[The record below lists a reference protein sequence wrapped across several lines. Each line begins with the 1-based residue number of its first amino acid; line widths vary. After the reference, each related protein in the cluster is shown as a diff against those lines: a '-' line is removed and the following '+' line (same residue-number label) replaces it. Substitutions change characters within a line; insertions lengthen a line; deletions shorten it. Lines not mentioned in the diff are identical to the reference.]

1 MRHNL
6 LRNRRTLKDYLTG
19 YAMIAPAVIL
29 IFTFGIFPVAF
40 ALYVSL
46 FQWRIKQGQFVGLGN
61 YINATGSLTYLFL
74 FAVGIALLVAAILFV
89 RKILRSVEDSR
100 ENPWLLALPGI
111 LYTAAAFLFIR
122 WMFLLAPEVL
132 GIADKIIGKEKT
144 RELFEQLLK
153 EAFTAESVVPAF
165 QQFILVF
172 LAGLVVGVL
181 ASVLVR
187 SKNNVFYQTNF
198 TLGWM
203 SAGLGGAL
211 LWLAYTEVSQ
221 VYLNALETGSDP
233 GIWIQLIT
241 ITSGVVLL
249 GLAWKL
255 WNSAAEQERR
265 RSVVLRLMAAAG
277 LIAGGWLLIGEIPM
291 IVASGDK
298 DLWEGLKLTI
308 FYAVG
313 TIPFQLGISI
323 FLAILLFQ
331 KLRGSELFRMLF
343 FLPYVTPTVASAA
356 VFRQLFSNRLQA
368 PINSIMR
375 SIGLEPQAWIHE
387 PTGIVTMLGDSL
399 GLAIPGW
406 AAGPSLALVVVMIY
420 SIWTFVGY
428 DTVIYLAGLGNIPTE
443 LMEAAEID
451 GAGSWDVFR
460 HITFPLLSPTTYFLT
475 LLAVIGT
482 FKAFNH
488 IWVMK
493 TDMSLG
499 TMDTFSIVIFQEFY
513 EKLRYGYASALA
525 FVLFGVIL
533 ALTYINN
540 RIQGSRVFYG

>member
-1 MRHNL
+1 MGHTF
-6 LRNRRTLKDYLTG
+6 LRNRRTLKEYLTG
-19 YAMIAPAVIL
+19 YLMIFPSVIL

-46 FQWRIKQGQFVGLGN
+46 YQWRIKQGDFVGIGN
-61 YINATGSLTYLFL
+61 YLNATGSLVYLLL
-74 FAVGIALLVAAILFV
+74 FALGIASLMGSFFSIRRALKRAQVSQE
-89 RKILRSVEDSR
+89 R
-100 ENPWLLALPGI
+100 PWLLAFPGL
-111 LYTAAAFLFIR
+111 LYAGSGYFFVRWLFR
-122 WMFLLAPEVL
+122 LAPELL

-144 RELFEQLLK
+144 RELFTQLLV
-153 EAFTAESVVPAF
+153 ESFTVETVLPAWR
-165 QQFILVF
+165 QFFVIF
-172 LAGLVVGVL
+172 LASLILGAFALYFI
-181 ASVLVR
+181 R
-187 SKNNVFYQTNF
+187 SKYNFFYQTSF
-198 TLGWM
+198 MLGWLA
-203 SAGLGGAL
+203 AGLGVSL
-211 LWLAYTEVSQ
+211 IRLAYIEVSNA
-221 VYLNALETGSDP
+221 YMEALETGSDP
-233 GIWIQLIT
+233 GIWPQLIT
-241 ITSGVVLL
+241 ITSGVILL
-249 GLAWKL
+249 WLAWKL
-255 WNSAAEQERR
+255 WSSAQEQESKRG
-265 RSVVLRLMAAAG
+265 VLLRLTAAAG
-277 LIAGGWLLIGEIPM
+277 LIAGGWLLIGEIP
-291 IVASGDK
+291 IVVASGDK
-298 DLWEGLKLTI
+298 DLWEGLKLTV

-323 FLAILLFQ
+323 FLAVLLFQ

-368 PINSIMR
+368 PINSVLR
-375 SIGLEPQAWIHE
+375 SIGLEPLAWVHE
-387 PTGIVTMLGDSL
+387 PSGIFTMLGESL
-399 GLAIPGW
+399 GISIPAW

-451 GAGSWDVFR
+451 GAGSWEVFR
-460 HITFPLLSPTTYFLT
+460 HITLPLLSPTTYFLT

-488 IWVMK
+488 IWVMR

-499 TMDTFSIVIFQEFY
+499 TMDTFSIIIFQEFF

-533 ALTYINN
+533 ALTFVNN
-540 RIQGSRVFYG
+540 RIQGSKVFYG